1 MKQLKILFS
10 LTFAYVTTAHSNA
23 QLNESTTQNTNSPV
37 GIYISTP
44 DGRLIFVH
52 RWVTNLP
59 LIYFQKKSVFN
70 RLIKSIL

>member
-10 LTFAYVTTAHSNA
+10 LSFAYVTTAHSNA
-23 QLNESTTQNTNSPV
+23 QLNGSTTQNTNSPV

-44 DGRLIFVH
+44 DGRLIVVH

-59 LIYFQKKSVFN
+59 LIYFQKKAY
-70 RLIKSIL
+70 SIG